1 MPDGHQPSIEGD
13 GHQPSSG
20 NDGHQPSAKGD
31 AAASPGLADGAAPT
45 SHRALEG
52 TQPARSGAALVDA
65 AADDL
70 SASPSLLS
78 RLLPWRRQPATTGLG
93 GVLTGEGS
101 SALSP
106 AERAM
111 LERIVAF
118 DTKRVD
124 DVAIPRAD
132 IVGADEAADLQELLR
147 TFSEAGHSRL
157 PVYRGDLDDPVGMV
171 HIKDVVGLLADPDKG
186 EPGTIVT
193 DGKSPNLVGAIT
205 RRVLYVPPSMPITDL
220 LLRMQ
225 AQRVH
230 MALVIDEFGGTD
242 GLVTIEDLIEEIVG
256 DIRDE
261 HDDDA
266 DLVLR
271 KTSAGRLDADARL
284 ELDDI
289 EQRTGLDLKLAEEE
303 ADTIGGLVVSLAG
316 RVPVRGEVIR
326 HPLGYE
332 FEIAEADPRRI
343 RRVFIRTKRRRR
355 PAERPVGEGAT
366 ADGIEAER
374 EGPSAS

>member
-1 MPDGHQPSIEGD
+1 MPDGHQPSIE
-13 GHQPSSG
+13 PE
-20 NDGHQPSAKGD
+20 GD
-31 AAASPGLADGAAPT
+31 APSGTAPGTDAPARPGLAEMVQGGGHGPLGVSVAP
-45 SHRALEG
+45 SSA
-52 TQPARSGAALVDA
+52 PPKRSWTA
-65 AADDL
+65 
-70 SASPSLLS
+70 
-78 RLLPWRRQPATTGLG
+78 RLLPWRRRSREWGLG
-93 GVLTGEGS
+93 GVLTGEGAP
-101 SALSP
+101 ALSP

-132 IVGADEAADLQELLR
+132 IVGVDEGADLQGLLR

-171 HIKDVVGLLADPDKG
+171 HIKDVVGLLADPEQG
-186 EPGTIVT
+186 EPEGRAQT
-193 DGKSPNLVGAIT
+193 DARPDALLPAIT

-261 HDDDA
+261 HDADA
-266 DLVLR
+266 EPVLR
-271 KTSAGRLDADARL
+271 KTPAGRLDADARL
-284 ELDDI
+284 ELDDL
-289 EQRTGLDLKLAEEE
+289 EDRTGLDLKLSEEE

-316 RVPVRGEVIR
+316 RVPVRGEVVR
-326 HPLGYE
+326 HPRGYE
-332 FEIAEADPRRI
+332 FEVAEADPRRVA
-343 RRVFIRTKRRRR
+343 RVFIRTKRRRR
-355 PAERPVGEGAT
+355 TERAGEAPKEAGAT
-366 ADGIEAER
+366 RAEAEHDA
-374 EGPSAS
+374 GKL

>member
-1 MPDGHQPSIEGD
+1 MPDGHPPSIT
-13 GHQPSSG
+13 
-20 NDGHQPSAKGD
+20 
-31 AAASPGLADGAAPT
+31 ADGDPPQDAPRLTPMARATPPGEAAPE
-45 SHRALEG
+45 A
-52 TQPARSGAALVDA
+52 PAKPG
-65 AADDL
+65 
-70 SASPSLLS
+70 LS
-78 RLLPWRRQPATTGLG
+78 RLLPWRRRRPEPGLG

-101 SALSP
+101 DALSP

-132 IVGADEAADLQELLR
+132 IVGVDETAALPDLLR
-147 TFSEAGHSRL
+147 TFSDAGHSRL

-171 HIKDVVGLLADPDKG
+171 HIKDVVGLLADPEQG
-186 EPGTIVT
+186 EPQ
-193 DGKSPNLVGAIT
+193 DDAPSKAPALLPAIT
-205 RRVLYVPPSMPITDL
+205 RRVLCVPPSMAITDL

-261 HDDDA
+261 HDEDA
-266 DLVLR
+266 ELTLR
-271 KTSAGRLDADARL
+271 RTPAGRLDADARL
-284 ELDDI
+284 ELGDL
-289 EQRTGLDLKLAEEE
+289 EERTGLDLKLDDEE

-326 HPLGYE
+326 HPMGYE
-332 FEIAEADPRRI
+332 FEVAEADPRRI
-343 RRVFIRTKRRRR
+343 RRVFIRTKRRKRA
-355 PAERPVGEGAT
+355 AERPPEAVAAPIPAAQPEEGHA
-366 ADGIEAER
+366 
-374 EGPSAS
+374 AS

>member
-1 MPDGHQPSIEGD
+1 MPDGHQPSIRGGGHQPSTGGD
-13 GHQPSSG
+13 GHQPPAT
-20 NDGHQPSAKGD
+20 NAARQPSGREDGRAL
-31 AAASPGLADGAAPT
+31 AEPSPGLPELGA
-45 SHRALEG
+45 E
-52 TQPARSGAALVDA
+52 
-65 AADDL
+65 
-70 SASPSLLS
+70 ASPQDAEPSRLS
-78 RLLPWRRQPATTGLG
+78 RLLPWRRRRPEPGLG

-101 SALSP
+101 STLSP

-132 IVGADEAADLQELLR
+132 IVGVDEGADLQGLLR

-171 HIKDVVGLLADPDKG
+171 HIKDVVGLLAEPEKG
-186 EPGTIVT
+186 EPPQAGAEAADAGAGPGLIR
-193 DGKSPNLVGAIT
+193 AIT

-261 HDDDA
+261 HDGDA
-266 DLVLR
+266 ELVLR
-271 KTSAGRLDADARL
+271 KTQGGRLDADARL
-284 ELDDI
+284 ELD
-289 EQRTGLDLKLAEEE
+289 ELEEKTGLGLKLEDEE
-303 ADTIGGLVVSLAG
+303 ADTIGGLAVSLAG

-326 HPLGYE
+326 HPEGYE
-332 FEIAEADPRRI
+332 FEVAEADPRRI
-343 RRVFIRTKRRRR
+343 RRVLIRTRRRRR
-355 PAERPVGEGAT
+355 PAERPTEEPGEAPP
-366 ADGIEAER
+366 ARA
-374 EGPSAS
+374 AS

>member
-1 MPDGHQPSIEGD
+1 MPDGHQPSIGRD
-13 GHQPSSG
+13 GHQPSS
-20 NDGHQPSAKGD
+20 HSD
-31 AAASPGLADGAAPT
+31 AEPVAEPPAPPAPT
-45 SHRALEG
+45 EPPRL
-52 TQPARSGAALVDA
+52 TPAEPTPSGLT
-65 AADDL
+65 
-70 SASPSLLS
+70 
-78 RLLPWRRQPATTGLG
+78 RLLPWRRRRPEPGLG
-93 GVLTGEGS
+93 GVLTGENS

-111 LERIVAF
+111 LERIIAF

-132 IVGADEAADLQELLR
+132 IVGVDEAAALPDLLR
-147 TFSEAGHSRL
+147 TFSGAGHSRL

-186 EPGTIVT
+186 EPDDSTT
-193 DGKSPNLVGAIT
+193 DGTASGGGALLPSIT

-261 HDDDA
+261 HDEDA
-266 DLVLR
+266 ELVLR
-271 KTSAGRLDADARL
+271 RTPAGRLDADARL
-284 ELDDI
+284 ELGDL
-289 EQRTGLDLKLAEEE
+289 EERTGLNLTLEEEE

-326 HPLGYE
+326 HPRGYE
-332 FEIAEADPRRI
+332 FEVAEADPRRI
-343 RRVFIRTKRRRR
+343 RRVFIRTKRRKR
-355 PAERPVGEGAT
+355 PAERT
-366 ADGIEAER
+366 AER
-374 EGPSAS
+374 PAEAPAGGPPAPSEAAS